1 MLSNLTF
8 GSPNVQT
15 RIPSSRSSV
24 QESHLSPTSAVFANI
39 DDELH
44 DARRVHSHGQ
54 EEDLRYALDRVIKRV
69 EELVRRQVCFSA
81 VVMNRRDSLQS
92 SLLKIAYKTHTEL
105 ETSLSVAKS
114 NLQLMMSNNEMLE
127 EALRR
132 DTPCSAKDVG
142 WRRWSAREAQNM
154 QRLSEEERS
163 RSFDYGPLNESG
175 APSHPTNAP
184 TVVVNGTQPSRPSTP
199 SESPA
204 PPSTTSQSN
213 QEGRF
218 FRFRYGIRSPAV
230 QQHAS
235 HLTSPSLPTLV
246 ASSREKELLEL
257 QEQLER
263 ERRAHEVAITEKV
276 ALEAEL
282 ESLSQALF
290 EEANKMVATERVK
303 RAETE
308 EELQEVRLEK
318 DALKEALRLIEGE
331 NGQLRLGSAQ
341 LSTGGISNHT
351 AQQSYSHSRSSSR
364 DAIKSPPL
372 SSLSLPPS
380 PPSNPDDIAVLAL
393 QPSAASFSA
402 ENPNHLADFLLQ
414 PAPKTTFTTLHQ
426 KSRPKEEV
434 TSNASGDNSL
444 YIPDEPSPWA

>member
-1 MLSNLTF
+1 MVF
-8 GSPNVQT
+8 GSPTVQS
-15 RIPSSRSSV
+15 RIPNIHSPI
-24 QESHLSPTSAVFANI
+24 QESHLSPTSAIFVGI
-39 DDELH
+39 DDELR
-44 DARRVHSHGQ
+44 DAWRVHSHGQ

-69 EELVRRQVCFSA
+69 EEL
-81 VVMNRRDSLQS
+81 S
-92 SLLKIAYKTHTEL
+92 SLLKTAYKTQVEL

-127 EALRR
+127 EALKR

-154 QRLSEEERS
+154 QRVSDMQRVSEEEHAKS
-163 RSFDYGPLNESG
+163 LDYGSLNESG

-184 TVVVNGTQPSRPSTP
+184 SIAVNSTESSRPTSP
-199 SESPA
+199 SPA
-204 PPSTTSQSN
+204 TSSTTSQTN

-218 FRFRYGIRSPAV
+218 FGFRFNSGSKPSAV
-230 QQHAS
+230 HHLSS

-246 ASSREKELLEL
+246 ASTREKELVEL

-263 ERRAHEVAITEKV
+263 ERLAHTTAAAEKA

-290 EEANKMVATERVK
+290 EEANKMVATERIK

-331 NGQLRLGSAQ
+331 NGRLRGTKLSAGEVSDRTPS
-341 LSTGGISNHT
+341 LSS
-351 AQQSYSHSRSSSR
+351 SHSRSSSR
-364 DAIKSPPL
+364 DAIKSPPA
-372 SSLSLPPS
+372 SPTPSS
-380 PPSNPDDIAVLAL
+380 PPVDDITVSLAL
-393 QPSAASFSA
+393 TPSAASFASD
-402 ENPNHLADFLLQ
+402 NPEHIADFNLE
-414 PAPKTTFTTLHQ
+414 PAPKPPFAASHRKTQ
-426 KSRPKEEV
+426 SMEKV
-434 TSNASGDNSL
+434 TSNISDGSPPLALGFANPTSVSF
-444 YIPDEPSPWA
+444 IPDEPSPWADVSVSP

>member
-69 EELVRRQVCFSA
+69 EEL
-81 VVMNRRDSLQS
+81 S
-92 SLLKIAYKTHTEL
+92 SLLKSAYKTHTEL

-127 EALRR
+127 EALKR

-142 WRRWSAREAQNM
+142 WRRWSAREAQSM

-175 APSHPTNAP
+175 VPSHPTNAP
-184 TVVVNGTQPSRPSTP
+184 TVVVNDTQPSRPSTP

-218 FRFRYGIRSPAV
+218 FRFRFNNGIRSPAV

-263 ERRAHEVAITEKV
+263 ERRAHEVAITEK
-276 ALEAEL
+276 ATLEAEL

-364 DAIKSPPL
+364 DAIKSPPPSSL
-372 SSLSLPPS
+372 SLSLPPS

-393 QPSAASFSA
+393 QPSAASFST
-402 ENPNHLADFLLQ
+402 ENPDHLADFLLQ

-426 KSRPKEEV
+426 KSRTKEEV
-434 TSNASGDNSL
+434 ISNASGNNSL